1 MRKHLRSL
9 LPVPIVL
16 IIFKCSIFTR
26 SVLLLGSL
34 ISPSLS
40 PTLLLASLSSSDMI
54 TQGGVNTRR
63 AHSWLRGPGR
73 VQTINSGHY
82 TTHRIIVVSS
92 ESGWRGWHHNFLVS
106 AKVRNKIWKN
116 TKGKLKVFVW
126 IDLSWKTSEIMA
138 WITLLAPDKTKWWR
152 VILRDQNI
160 ITTNLRIEVLYF
172 HWILISDLIIN
183 YTFIFMQ
190 RKFCCFKSVEHFP
203 PLQCLNIPLLWA
215 TTI

>member
-1 MRKHLRSL
+1 M
-9 LPVPIVL
+9 PIVL

-40 PTLLLASLSSSDMI
+40 PTLLASLSSSDMI

-63 AHSWLRGPGR
+63 AHSWLSGPGR

-82 TTHRIIVVSS
+82 KTHRSKQWEWLERMTPQLSCFCTS
-92 ESGWRGWHHNFLVS
+92 E
-106 AKVRNKIWKN
+106 KKIWKN

-152 VILRDQNI
+152 AILRDQNI
-160 ITTNLRIEVLYF
+160 ITTNLRIEVLHF
-172 HWILISDLIIN
+172 HWILISDLIID
-183 YTFIFMQ
+183 
-190 RKFCCFKSVEHFP
+190 
-203 PLQCLNIPLLWA
+203 
-215 TTI
+215 